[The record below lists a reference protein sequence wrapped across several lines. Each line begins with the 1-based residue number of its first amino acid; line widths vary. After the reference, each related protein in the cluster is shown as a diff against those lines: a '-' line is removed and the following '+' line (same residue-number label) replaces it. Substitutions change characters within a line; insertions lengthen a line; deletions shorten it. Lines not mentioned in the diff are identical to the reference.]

1 MKQTLVCSS
10 EAEVAAKYDEL
21 PDVEEEGEAP
31 DKSDNWIVKIQIY
44 RIQKNL
50 IGINIRIY
58 LAGRHTILEFAF
70 FSDYTITYAIYIAR
84 HQCVD

>member
-31 DKSDNWIVKIQIY
+31 DKSDN
-44 RIQKNL
+44 
-50 IGINIRIY
+50 
-58 LAGRHTILEFAF
+58 
-70 FSDYTITYAIYIAR
+70 
-84 HQCVD
+84 